1 MKKMSKTRNKENLL
15 PFHIIK
21 ACGDGSF
28 DVKKYL
34 VIMNCKGLHHQR
46 LGYE

>member
-21 ACGDGSF
+21 ACGDGCLAF
-28 DVKKYL
+28 QGND
-34 VIMNCKGLHHQR
+34 R
-46 LGYE
+46 

>member
-21 ACGDGSF
+21 ACGDGSSS
-28 DVKKYL
+28 VPTETKA
-34 VIMNCKGLHHQR
+34 G
-46 LGYE
+46 